1 MHSVPTLGN
10 FRAFCVPQSSSFLVY
25 NHRDS
30 SREIAA
36 VAFGVGRCS
45 RHFSPIASYS
55 HLFSVPC
62 PCPSF
67 LEKTMQDARQMRKD
81 QQADRKAE
89 AIAKEQGK
97 SGLQERQFKHDA
109 DMRRLEQDRIDKRE
123 DKHRTEDRVEREAAR
138 AAAAAAAA
146 TAAAAAAARK
156 VELRAEEDKRAD
168 QLKMM
173 QLQVQLAQAQNN
185 NGN

>member
-1 MHSVPTLGN
+1 
-10 FRAFCVPQSSSFLVY
+10 
-25 NHRDS
+25 
-30 SREIAA
+30 
-36 VAFGVGRCS
+36 
-45 RHFSPIASYS
+45 
-55 HLFSVPC
+55 
-62 PCPSF
+62 
-67 LEKTMQDARQMRKD
+67 MQDARQMQKD

-146 TAAAAAAARK
+146 ARK